1 MDLIAKAKE
10 MFDCD
15 DAKIESPLGTTQ
27 FLLTGKKRHTKED
40 EGQWYRNGEPHD
52 FEYTDWRV
60 ICRGDTEEELLAD
73 MERYKR
79 LTEMSFREW
88 VESEVL

>member
-15 DAKIESPLGTTQ
+15 EAKIDSPLGQTK
-27 FLLTGKKRHTKED
+27 FLLIGKKRHTKD
-40 EGQWYRNGEPHD
+40 DADQWFKDGEPCD
-52 FEYTDWRV
+52 WEYTDWKV
-60 ICRGDTEEELLAD
+60 ICRGNTEEELLAD

-79 LTEMSFREW
+79 LSGMSFKEW
-88 VESEVL
+88 IESEV